1 MRSFTN
7 IAAASLF
14 APLTQSPQPMSWKPR
29 GNAFNARKA
38 SLQKVLVGGGTS
50 STIDKRLKVQE
61 RRMLHLSRNT
71 CSSGATSIR
80 NWRPKGRLLETGT
93 TANSRSSSKRNC
105 KIGRE
110 PQGLNEMTFL
120 APIAG
125 PLAIAGAGISAIG
138 TIEQG
143 EATSN
148 AASYQ
153 AQVAQN
159 NAIIAEQN
167 ATYASNA
174 GLAQAA
180 ATSLKGAS
188 QAGKVKTAQAASGID
203 VNTGSAVNVQAS
215 ERETNVLNSETVLN
229 NAELQNYG
237 YRAAATGYKATAGLE
252 EEEAAQAP
260 VGAALSATGNL
271 LSAASSIGAKWPQPA
286 SQPFLGVSDQTNP
299 TAIGGLY

>member
-1 MRSFTN
+1 
-7 IAAASLF
+7 
-14 APLTQSPQPMSWKPR
+14 
-29 GNAFNARKA
+29 
-38 SLQKVLVGGGTS
+38 V
-50 STIDKRLKVQE
+50 
-61 RRMLHLSRNT
+61 
-71 CSSGATSIR
+71 
-80 NWRPKGRLLETGT
+80 
-93 TANSRSSSKRNC
+93 
-105 KIGRE
+105 
-110 PQGLNEMTFL
+110 TFM

-125 PLAIAGAGISAIG
+125 IAGLAGAGISAIG

-143 EATSN
+143 QATSN
-148 AASYQ
+148 AAAYQ

-180 ATSLKGAS
+180 ATSMKGAS
-188 QAGKVKTAQAASGID
+188 DFAKVKTAQAANNID

-229 NAELQNYG
+229 NAELQAYG

-260 VGAALSATGNL
+260 IGAIIGATGNL
-271 LSAASSIGAKWPQPA
+271 LSNASAVGLKFGSGTNTPLGDNTNNPTQIGA
-286 SQPFLGVSDQTNP
+286 
-299 TAIGGLY
+299 LY

>member
-1 MRSFTN
+1 
-7 IAAASLF
+7 
-14 APLTQSPQPMSWKPR
+14 
-29 GNAFNARKA
+29 
-38 SLQKVLVGGGTS
+38 
-50 STIDKRLKVQE
+50 
-61 RRMLHLSRNT
+61 
-71 CSSGATSIR
+71 
-80 NWRPKGRLLETGT
+80 
-93 TANSRSSSKRNC
+93 
-105 KIGRE
+105 
-110 PQGLNEMTFL
+110 MTFL

-215 ERETNVLNSETVLN
+215 ERETNVLNSESVLN